1 MENQF
6 LAEEVLLIYIHIEFE
21 QRSLVKSLEVFFPS
35 KFFFFLP
42 LPYYSILKNAYG
54 ILVSYFPGC
63 ILSFLFSTCDPARLF

>member
-35 KFFFFLP
+35 KFFFFTTSL
-42 LPYYSILKNAYG
+42 LLHIKEC
-54 ILVSYFPGC
+54 IWYF
-63 ILSFLFSTCDPARLF
+63 SFLFSWVYSFLSVFYL